1 MNSKIDK
8 IKILKEKYL
17 NTWDD
22 RIDEELSI
30 INETVKHNEYWNFYA
45 SISSNYWR
53 SPNTSSWLSY
63 SIKNWIMRLLFMLQK
78 NALII

>member
-30 INETVKHNEYWNFYA
+30 INETVK
-45 SISSNYWR
+45 
-53 SPNTSSWLSY
+53 T
-63 SIKNWIMRLLFMLQK
+63 
-78 NALII
+78 